1 MKPNKKEWVNKE
13 EWINRV
19 VESSKVINRAEAS
32 PFLFTRIKEKIKEQ
46 ESPPHRIV
54 PVKQAWILAVSFL
67 ILVIFNLGVLLNSF
81 SDSSSKQEIYR
92 VAESYNLLP
101 GNTLYTNEK

>member
-1 MKPNKKEWVNKE
+1 MKPKKE

-19 VESSKVINRAEAS
+19 LESSKEIKRAEAS
-32 PFLFTRIKEKIKEQ
+32 PYLFTRIKEKIKEQ
-46 ESPPHRIV
+46 ETPQERFV
-54 PVKQAWILAVSFL
+54 PAKRAWAYAVSFL
-67 ILVIFNLGVLLNSF
+67 ILVILNIGILLDSI

>member
-1 MKPNKKEWVNKE
+1 MKQKKEEWVNR
-13 EWINRV
+13 IV
-19 VESSKVINRAEAS
+19 DSSKEIKRAEAS
-32 PFLFTRIKEKIKEQ
+32 PFLFTRINEKIKEQ
-46 ESPPHRIV
+46 ESPAQRIV
-54 PVKQAWILAVSFL
+54 PLKRAWIYAVSFL
-67 ILVIFNLGVLLNSF
+67 ILIIFNLGVMLNSF